1 MTSRRSYFQTAWVVN
16 DLEQA
21 VHEWVNRVQIGP
33 FFLLPHSRIDNSVY
47 HGSPV
52 TVDISIAVA
61 QVGPMQIEL
70 IEQHG
75 RQSSPFTVELPQAG
89 AHHHIAA
96 MTDDLDEDIRY
107 YANQGIVA
115 VFTGLV
121 GDARFAFI
129 DTRSSL
135 GFLTELIQRGSSVEG
150 LFEFVSQAGAE
161 WDGSDPIRSLPSN

>member
-21 VHEWVNRVQIGP
+21 VHEWVNRAQIGP

-89 AHHHIAA
+89 
-96 MTDDLDEDIRY
+96 DLDEDIRY

>member
-21 VHEWVNRVQIGP
+21 VHEWVNRAQIGP
-33 FFLLPHSRIDNSVY
+33 FFLLPHSRI
-47 HGSPV
+47 
-52 TVDISIAVA
+52 DISIAVA